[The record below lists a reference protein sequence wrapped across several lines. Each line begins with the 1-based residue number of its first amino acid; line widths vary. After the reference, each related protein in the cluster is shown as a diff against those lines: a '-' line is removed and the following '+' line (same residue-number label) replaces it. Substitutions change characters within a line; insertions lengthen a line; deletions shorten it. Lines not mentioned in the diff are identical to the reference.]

1 MKIKKYL
8 SKNYSNYLES
18 ESSIFYPKNN
28 KEIIKTIEYAKEN
41 SLKILSLGSSLSWF
55 DTIFNTRNIIV
66 NLKNYKKKYEFDKKK
81 GILILSSAYKISEII
96 KLINKFNWT
105 ICSIPGNVNVTIGG
119 CIGNDVHG
127 KDSFKYGNF
136 GENVKE
142 LEIILANG
150 RVIKCSKQKNKDIF
164 QSTLG
169 GLGLLGVVTKVKLQ
183 LKRNS
188 KKYITT
194 HHTCNNYRELI
205 KEIYKQKENYDYIY
219 GWIDTYA
226 KNNFLGRGIIFKSK
240 SIDSELANIDRNFL
254 STVKNKIQQIIF
266 SLSIKNNLMKYL
278 NFIYFK
284 RFQLKENN
292 YFNSYKEI
300 SFPLDSNGIDVK
312 KQIAPNAFL
321 EIQVIIG
328 KKNLPDG
335 LSQFIDK
342 CQKLNLYSI
351 ITGIKI
357 HKKSNNLLSF
367 AEEGISINIV
377 QVLNKNNK
385 KRVLDKFKELHKFV
399 INKNHKVYICKD
411 FFFNKLSFSKNYKL
425 SKRFFSIK
433 KRYDPKELFSSDF
446 LKRVKK

>member
-1 MKIKKYL
+1 
-8 SKNYSNYLES
+8 
-18 ESSIFYPKNN
+18 
-28 KEIIKTIEYAKEN
+28 
-41 SLKILSLGSSLSWF
+41 
-55 DTIFNTRNIIV
+55 
-66 NLKNYKKKYEFDKKK
+66 
-81 GILILSSAYKISEII
+81 
-96 KLINKFNWT
+96 
-105 ICSIPGNVNVTIGG
+105 
-119 CIGNDVHG
+119 
-127 KDSFKYGNF
+127 
-136 GENVKE
+136 
-142 LEIILANG
+142 
-150 RVIKCSKQKNKDIF
+150 
-164 QSTLG
+164 
-169 GLGLLGVVTKVKLQ
+169 
-183 LKRNS
+183 
-188 KKYITT
+188 
-194 HHTCNNYRELI
+194 
-205 KEIYKQKENYDYIY
+205 
-219 GWIDTYA
+219 
-226 KNNFLGRGIIFKSK
+226 
-240 SIDSELANIDRNFL
+240 
-254 STVKNKIQQIIF
+254 
-266 SLSIKNNLMKYL
+266 MKYL
-278 NFIYFK
+278 NYIYFK

-328 KKNLPDG
+328 KKNLPHG

-367 AEEGISINIV
+367 AEEGISINIL

-411 FFFNKLSFSKNYKL
+411 FFFNKLSLSKNYKL